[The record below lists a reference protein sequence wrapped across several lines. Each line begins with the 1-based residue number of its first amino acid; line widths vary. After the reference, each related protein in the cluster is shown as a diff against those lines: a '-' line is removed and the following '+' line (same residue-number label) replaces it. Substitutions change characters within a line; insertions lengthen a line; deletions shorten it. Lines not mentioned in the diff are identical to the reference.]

1 MVLDFDN
8 EFTEGEQAIVA
19 TAVGNHVLDA
29 GVGNA
34 RDYGAGEAIY
44 PYLKTGSAADFNNLT
59 SLQVDIIASDAQD
72 GTGNPV
78 VLSTRTFLL
87 AALLKNK
94 IFPLPALFPG
104 TKRRCLVGKFTVNGA
119 NPGQGT
125 VICGLR
131 PTRAGSPQNNS
142 ENV

>member
-1 MVLDFDN
+1 MILDFDN

-29 GVGNA
+29 GVGNT

-59 SLQVDIIASDAQD
+59 SLQVDVIAADAQD

-78 VLSTRTFLL
+78 VLSTRTILL

-94 IFPLPALFPG
+94 AFWLPPLQPG
-104 TKRRCLVGKFTVNGA
+104 VKRRCLVGKLTVNGA
-119 NPGQGT
+119 NPAQGT
-125 VICGLR
+125 VIFGLR
-131 PTRAGSPQNNS
+131 SKVGSPQNNS
-142 ENV
+142 ESF

>member
-1 MVLDFDN
+1 MILDFDN

-29 GVGNA
+29 GVGNK
-34 RDYGAGEAIY
+34 RDYGAGEVIT
-44 PYLKTGSAADFNNLT
+44 PYLRTGHAADFNNLT

-78 VLSTRTFLL
+78 VLSTRTILL
-87 AALLKNK
+87 AALLKDK
-94 IFPLPALFPG
+94 LFWLPPLQPG
-104 TKRRCLVGKFTVNGA
+104 TKRRCLVGKFTVIGA
-119 NPGQGT
+119 NPGQGS

-131 PTRAGSPQNNS
+131 PKVGSPQNVVNS
-142 ENV
+142 I